1 MRALTPILLS
11 LLLVASPAFAQS
23 AEQEAGDTSEVDKA
37 DRGPL
42 RERIS
47 PVSGQLFLKKGRF
60 EFSPS
65 ATVSL
70 KDAFFVKYV
79 FGGTLTYHL
88 TESLAISG
96 RGGYSIPA
104 VSGAAQICTSAAT
117 GTSNPGCHPP
127 SWTDLDGKAPGQ
139 IRLIAGLDVEWA
151 PIYGK
156 IALLAERFLHFDMY
170 GVAGASFVQY
180 QAITEAGVPGLKP
193 TVGGN
198 VGVGM
203 RFVLN
208 RWLTVRT
215 ELRDLIYL
223 EDFRPLRTDP
233 YVRNQLLFELGLS
246 LFFPTTFGE
255 S

>member
-1 MRALTPILLS
+1 MRALTLFLFS
-11 LLLVASPAFAQS
+11 LLLLASPAFAQS

-79 FGGTLTYHL
+79 FGGSLTYHL
-88 TESLAISG
+88 SESLAISG
-96 RGGYSIPA
+96 RGGYAIPA
-104 VSGAAQICTSAAT
+104 VSGAAQICTTAASGVT
-117 GTSNPGCHPP
+117 NAGCHPP
-127 SWTDLDGKAPGQ
+127 AWNELDGKAPGQ
-139 IRLIAGLDVEWA
+139 IHLIAGLDLQWA

-156 IALLAERFLHFDMY
+156 IAILAERFLHFDMY

-180 QAITEAGVPGLKP
+180 QGPTEAGVPGLKP

-198 VGVGM
+198 VGAGM

-208 RWLTVRT
+208 RWMTVRT
-215 ELRDLIYL
+215 ELRDLVYL
-223 EDFRPLRTDP
+223 EDVQPLPARSL
-233 YVRNQLLFELGLS
+233 RHQFLFELGLS